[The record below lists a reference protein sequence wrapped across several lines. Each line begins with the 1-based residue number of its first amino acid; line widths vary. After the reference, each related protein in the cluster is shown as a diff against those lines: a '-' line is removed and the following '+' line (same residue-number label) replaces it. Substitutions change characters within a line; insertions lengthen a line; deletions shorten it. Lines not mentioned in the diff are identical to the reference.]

1 MIVTKNF
8 ATDMKKFVFTILC
21 CLLLTTAI
29 AGTKVRSNDSHISAV
44 EKKYAIAKQF
54 IAMGE
59 EEEMARNM
67 ATLHIDQMWPGS
79 GRHKED
85 VTLYFTLDDNE
96 EGYTNVLY
104 LAKHTYNVA
113 AMEYELE
120 YLFDESGAPLKCH
133 AKGPDG
139 EYTFYFA
146 EGKLHKTLP
155 KKNPDEFFTN
165 ADSIK
170 REASRIYRFFEAAI
184 KQNH

>member
-1 MIVTKNF
+1 
-8 ATDMKKFVFTILC
+8 MKKTILAITLI
-21 CLLLTTAI
+21 LLATGAALDARAQRADAHIRAI
-29 AGTKVRSNDSHISAV
+29 
-44 EKKYAIAKQF
+44 EKKYSEAQQT
-54 IAMGE
+54 IAMGD